1 MNEIKL
7 KGTLIENEGKRETL
21 GGYEVFT
28 GHFMHRA
35 TVVEAGEERQLE
47 FEFLALAYGNV
58 ATALRVRV
66 SPVVPSKIRF
76 SSVRSSA
83 VSRLRTLNR
92 SITRMLTRFVTSF
105 RKTARSCRLV

>member
-58 ATALRVRV
+58 ATALNKVKLGTELTLSGFVAPKTRR
-66 SPVVPSKIRF
+66 
-76 SSVRSSA
+76 SSVLIVHITEFIRS
-83 VSRLRTLNR
+83 
-92 SITRMLTRFVTSF
+92 
-105 RKTARSCRLV
+105 